1 MIPWWAQF
9 CSLDWIANHNDRTN
23 ILHLHVLLHCELL
36 NWSVFWIYD
45 HSSYINLVS
54 SSSFFHHLPW
64 GVSLKSFSL
73 TWLVSYPS
81 EKGTESSRDNF
92 MSIVI
97 TYRSIITIILFNLR
111 KAKSF
116 RNIFHTMHIYQPWH
130 ISTLL
135 TRLSPQQSLVILVG
149 LLKAV
154 VFPLWN
160 HLCHNQ
166 LLISYPRQNRRWHW
180 WGYSQK
186 SCGYHGKS

>member
-1 MIPWWAQF
+1 MIPCWAQF

-36 NWSVFWIYD
+36 NWSVLWIYD

-73 TWLVSYPS
+73 TRLVSYPS

-111 KAKSF
+111 KTKSF
-116 RNIFHTMHIYQPWH
+116 RNIFHTMHTYQPWY

-135 TRLSPQQSLVILVG
+135 TRLSPQQSLVLLIG
-149 LLKAV
+149 LLEAVQKMTLMRILTKILRLSGQVLGLQLFEFNNCKA
-154 VFPLWN
+154 
-160 HLCHNQ
+160 
-166 LLISYPRQNRRWHW
+166 R
-180 WGYSQK
+180 
-186 SCGYHGKS
+186 